1 MRKKMITAFI
11 LAISASPAVFAT
23 PFTATST
30 IEGSVLVRGQK
41 DGSDYSI
48 SVTPRDTLKYAYN
61 AATKVF
67 EITNGQGVI
76 PLDIKVKSPTGFD
89 RDFYQRFRLLA
100 SSKDGLISNGSS
112 TFTLQPI
119 WGGFQIGTTPVDLI
133 NSPVGGFEN
142 FFGETGNYIIKMSA
156 AIIAVSGG
164 SATIND
170 MSDLEDG
177 TYAGNIVVDLIAQ
190 WAWGR

>member
-1 MRKKMITAFI
+1 M
-11 LAISASPAVFAT
+11 
-23 PFTATST
+23 
-30 IEGSVLVRGQK
+30 
-41 DGSDYSI
+41 
-48 SVTPRDTLKYAYN
+48 
-61 AATKVF
+61 
-67 EITNGQGVI
+67 
-76 PLDIKVKSPTGFD
+76 
-89 RDFYQRFRLLA
+89 
-100 SSKDGLISNGSS
+100 
-112 TFTLQPI
+112 
-119 WGGFQIGTTPVDLI
+119 I